1 MTERPIAPSTLNA
14 RAAYQ
19 VAVDR
24 LRSQYRGLDSDAPIR
39 LAKRTSNLFRMRDMP
54 ATPGL
59 DVAAFSGVIE
69 IDPVGRTADVLGMTT
84 YEDLVDATLRH
95 GLMPLVVPEL
105 KTITLGGAVT
115 GLGIESTSFR
125 NGCPHESVIDFDV
138 LTGDGRVITVTPDGP
153 HADLF
158 AGFPNS
164 YGTLG
169 YALRLRIELEPVKP
183 FVALEHYPHHTTA
196 DATQT
201 IREIAETARAPRP
214 LRRLPRRCGLQPG
227 SPDRHGGPLRRR
239 GAVLVRLHRAKIYYK
254 SLEQRSSDYLTI
266 RDYLWRWDTDWF
278 WCSGALG
285 VQHPMVRPFLPR
297 RLLRSDVYWKVVGFE
312 RRHGWKSGWDA
323 KRGHGPRE
331 PVIQDVE
338 VPIER
343 LDEFLE
349 FFHNEIGVA
358 PVWLCP
364 LRQRSSGRD
373 VGSVRARP
381 GDDVREPRLL
391 VVGGGAAGAAQGPPQ
406 PADRGGRGRSRGK
419 EIPLLLVV
427 LRGRRVLEHLQRGA
441 VRAVEEG
448 VRPARPAARS
458 VCQVCAGTLR
468 RNRGYVVDRI
478 CVRSGLG

>member
-1 MTERPIAPSTLNA
+1 MTERLIAPSTLNA
-14 RAAYQ
+14 RAAYR

-24 LRSQYRGLDSDAPIR
+24 LQAQYNDLPDDAPIR
-39 LAKRTSNLFRMRDMP
+39 LAKRTSNLFRLRDVTR
-54 ATPGL
+54 APGL

-69 IDPVGRTADVLGMTT
+69 VDQAGRTADVLGMTT

-138 LTGDGRVITVTPDGP
+138 LTGDGRVVTATRDGP
-153 HADLF
+153 HAELF
-158 AGFPNS
+158 TGFPNS

-183 FVALEHYPHHTTA
+183 FVALEHFPLHTAA
-196 DATQT
+196 DA
-201 IREIAETARAPRP
+201 AETICEIVRTREHRGRP
-214 LRRLPRRCGLQPG
+214 VDFLDGVVFNG
-227 SPDRHGGPLRRR
+227 DRTIV
-239 GAVLVRLHRAKIYYK
+239 AVGRFVDEVPYLSDYTRSKVYYK

-285 VQHPMVRPFLPR
+285 VQHPLVRPFLPR

-312 RRHGWKSGWDA
+312 RRHGWKSTWDA
-323 KRGHGPRE
+323 RRGHSQRE

-338 VPIER
+338 IPVDR
-343 LDEFLE
+343 LEGFLD
-349 FFHNEIGVA
+349 FFHAELGIA

-364 LRQRSSGRD
+364 LRQRSSEVTWDLYALDPETTYVNLGFWSSVEVIPGQRDGHYNRRIEEVVTELGGRKSLYSSSYYD
-373 VGSVRARP
+373 AADFWSIYNGAQYELLKKRYDP
-381 GDDVREPRLL
+381 QGRLL
-391 VVGGGAAGAAQGPPQ
+391 DLFA
-406 PADRGGRGRSRGK
+406 K
-419 EIPLLLVV
+419 
-427 LRGRRVLEHLQRGA
+427 
-441 VRAVEEG
+441 
-448 VRPARPAARS
+448 
-458 VCQVCAGTLR
+458 
-468 RNRGYVVDRI
+468 
-478 CVRSGLG
+478 CVRGH